1 MVAPSLIWRLA
12 SAFAIACCW
21 LSGVMPGAADSI
33 LAGTVTDA
41 ITLQPIAGAEVQIE
55 YSGKV
60 VGAGTSDID
69 GIYSVPFTVPPGT
82 ILTMIASAR
91 SGGHVINRSNF
102 QMNAGTPVS
111 ATHNIRLYPIGVM
124 DCRSQTEHSVI
135 VGHFLPADGRNLS
148 DLSARIARSLEFALN
163 TRLQTVRLT
172 LELLPSFEPCDAAKP
187 RTARL
192 AANFAKEL
200 RADAF
205 VGGDISAADGSSGFT
220 VSIYVS
226 DAHGLF
232 SIPESVSNRS
242 VDLSNPSGA
251 SIGGETHAA
260 VLASIAAG
268 LAGREKNDCVSAI
281 AVLSVAERLV
291 DVIPPYITTLRKTCE
306 SRVPNAGLRRAT
318 Q

>member
-1 MVAPSLIWRLA
+1 MVAPRLIWRLA
-12 SAFAIACCW
+12 SALAIACCW
-21 LSGVMPGAADSI
+21 LLGVMPGAADSI
-33 LAGTVTDA
+33 LAGKVTDA
-41 ITLQPIAGAEVQIE
+41 TTLQPVAGAEVQIE
-55 YSGKV
+55 YSGQV

-69 GIYSVPFTVPPGT
+69 GFYRAPFTVPHGAPT
-82 ILTMIASAR
+82 ISTMIASAR
-91 SGGHVINRSNF
+91 SGGHVVNRSPF
-102 QMNAGTPVS
+102 QVNAGTPVMT
-111 ATHNIRLYPIGVM
+111 AHNILLYPIGVM
-124 DCRSQTEHSVI
+124 ECLSQTGHSVI
-135 VGHFLPADGRNLS
+135 VGHFLPPEGRNLAE
-148 DLSARIARSLEFALN
+148 LSTRIARSLEYALN
-163 TRLQTVRLT
+163 TQLQAVRLT

-187 RTARL
+187 RTPRL
-192 AANFAKEL
+192 AANFAKAL

-205 VGGDISAADGSSGFT
+205 VGGDISAADGSSSFT

-232 SIPESVSNRS
+232 SIPAIASNRS

-268 LAGREKNDCVSAI
+268 LAKNDCVSAI

-291 DVIPPYITTLRKTCE
+291 DVIPPYITSLRKTCE
-306 SRVPNAGLRRAT
+306 SRVPNAGLRRVT